1 MCNRGAFKVKLRGN
15 TLITGTQGFLVVHSN
30 CSINVGLIFAP
41 KQLDELVIFGIE
53 HWLENPPSSIT
64 FVTLDK

>member
-1 MCNRGAFKVKLRGN
+1 M
-15 TLITGTQGFLVVHSN
+15 VHSN

-41 KQLDELVIFGIE
+41 RQLDELVIFDIE

-64 FVTLDK
+64 FVTLHK